1 MDAGITKRGN
11 KPMKL
16 YVTGGTGMVGSNLIK
31 VAVERHAARVFATV
45 NQWKPSPPVQYQ
57 YEVVNMLD
65 GERLAQTVRD
75 FRPDAIVHC
84 AILKGL
90 RMLPQERQ
98 LAWRAYVETT
108 RTLAEA
114 AREVGAKMILVST
127 DWVFDGTQ
135 GPAGETAPPN
145 PINYYGVLK
154 VVGETLVAAAC
165 PNWAVA
171 RVAGVNGVHWA
182 RPTLPM
188 RQNPGFGA
196 LMNAVAETLQA
207 GQPFTVWDGAVNQQA
222 TPTLASEA
230 AEMIVSIIQRDKTGV
245 FHCCGGEGATRLQL
259 ACATAEG
266 FGYDP
271 GLIHS
276 GPLDPTDPANLAG
289 GAWGS
294 VPKDTRLSAQ
304 HTAEQLGRPLLDI
317 RQMVVEL
324 RRQIE
329 SKVL

>member
-1 MDAGITKRGN
+1 
-11 KPMKL
+11 MKL
-16 YVTGGTGMVGSNLIK
+16 YVTGGTGIVGSNLIK
-31 VAVERHAARVFATV
+31 VAIERHAASVFATV
-45 NQWKPSPPVQYQ
+45 HQWRPSPPVPFE
-57 YEVVNMLD
+57 YEVVDMLD
-65 GERLAQTVRD
+65 GERLAQTVRA

-84 AILKGL
+84 AILKGM
-90 RMLPQERQ
+90 RMLSQDRK

-135 GPAGETAPPN
+135 GPADETTPPN

-154 VVGETLVAAAC
+154 VVGETLVASAC

-171 RVAGVNGVHWA
+171 RVAGVSGVHWA
-182 RPTLPM
+182 RPTEPM

-196 LMNAVAETLQA
+196 LMNAVVETLHF
-207 GQPFTVWDGAVNQQA
+207 GQPFTVWDRDVNLQA

-230 AEMIVSIIQRDKTGV
+230 AELIVSIIQRDKTGI
-245 FHCCGGEGATRLQL
+245 FHCCGGEGATRLDL
-259 ACATAEG
+259 ARAVAEG
-266 FGYDP
+266 FDYDP
-271 GLIHS
+271 GLIRS
-276 GPLDPTDPANLAG
+276 GPLDPADLANPSG

-304 HTAEQLGRPLLDI
+304 HTAEQLGRPLLGI
-317 RQMVVEL
+317 RQMVAEL
-324 RRQIE
+324 RRQSE
-329 SKVL
+329 SKAL

>member
-1 MDAGITKRGN
+1 
-11 KPMKL
+11 MKL

-45 NQWKPSPPVQYQ
+45 NQWKPSPPVPFQ

-108 RTLAEA
+108 RILAEA

-154 VVGETLVAAAC
+154 VV
-165 PNWAVA
+165 
-171 RVAGVNGVHWA
+171 
-182 RPTLPM
+182 
-188 RQNPGFGA
+188 
-196 LMNAVAETLQA
+196 
-207 GQPFTVWDGAVNQQA
+207 
-222 TPTLASEA
+222 
-230 AEMIVSIIQRDKTGV
+230 
-245 FHCCGGEGATRLQL
+245 
-259 ACATAEG
+259 
-266 FGYDP
+266 
-271 GLIHS
+271 
-276 GPLDPTDPANLAG
+276 
-289 GAWGS
+289 
-294 VPKDTRLSAQ
+294 
-304 HTAEQLGRPLLDI
+304 
-317 RQMVVEL
+317 
-324 RRQIE
+324 
-329 SKVL
+329 

>member
-1 MDAGITKRGN
+1 
-11 KPMKL
+11 MKL

-31 VAVERHAARVFATV
+31 VAVERHGASVFATV
-45 NQWKPSPPVQYQ
+45 HQWKPSLPVPFE
-57 YEVVNMLD
+57 YEVVDMLD
-65 GERLAQTVRD
+65 GERLAKTVRA

-84 AILKGL
+84 AIPKGW
-90 RMLPQERQ
+90 RMQSDGRQ

-114 AREVGAKMILVST
+114 ARGAGAKMILVST

-135 GPAGETAPPN
+135 GPAEETTPPN

-154 VVGETLVAAAC
+154 VVGETLVAAAGS
-165 PNWAVA
+165 NWAVA

-182 RPTLPM
+182 GPTAPM
-188 RQNPGFGA
+188 RQNPGFGE
-196 LMNAVAETLQA
+196 LMNTVAETLQA
-207 GQPFTVWDGAVNQQA
+207 GQPFAVWDGAVNQQA

-230 AEMIVSIIQRDKTGV
+230 AEMIVSIIQRDKIGV

-259 ACATAEG
+259 ARATAEG

-271 GLIHS
+271 SLIQLE
-276 GPLDPTDPANLAG
+276 PLDPAHPANLAG

-294 VPKDTRLSAQ
+294 VPKDTRLSAL
-304 HTAEQLGRPLLDI
+304 HTAEQLGRPLLGI
-317 RQMVVEL
+317 RQMVAEL
-324 RRQIE
+324 RRQLE